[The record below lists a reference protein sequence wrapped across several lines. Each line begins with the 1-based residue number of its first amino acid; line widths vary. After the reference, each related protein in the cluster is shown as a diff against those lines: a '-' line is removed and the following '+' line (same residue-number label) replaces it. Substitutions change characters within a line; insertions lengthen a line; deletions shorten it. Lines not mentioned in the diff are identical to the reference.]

1 MLSKY
6 KEEIISRVWQLL
18 NWEKCDEI
26 HSIHFVCDNKK
37 MISSLSGNEFSHY
50 RIYVKF
56 ALFMFIYHVEY
67 EDEDGKWSEIAD
79 LFYNIQDC
87 EQQEFSDRYF
97 TQLAV

>member
-56 ALFMFIYHVEY
+56 ALFMFIYHEEY
-67 EDEDGKWSEIAD
+67 EDEDGKWSEIAN
-79 LFYNIQDC
+79 LFFNIKVNRG
-87 EQQEFSDRYF
+87 DRF
-97 TQLAV
+97 IDSH